1 MSLNFG
7 GFSSPKPATSQTTGI
22 SAAPLGGLSF
32 GATPSLMT
40 TSAPAPITTTTTAAS
55 TATSLNTN
63 TITFKVLEDQINN
76 WMRDLDEQEKVFLDQ
91 ACQLNGLDR
100 IMIDNGEKIV
110 DLNTEVN
117 RLNDEQD
124 KLDQDLEFIMS
135 QQTHLEQSIKKLETC
150 IDQMPIVPNQY
161 ADKDRLQTYQL
172 LLGIDTQLNSMSGD
186 LKEIIQRLNTTNV
199 NLNDPA
205 VQISKILN
213 AHMDSLSWI
222 EENTNLVQKQVD
234 HLSKAFDDRLRDHD
248 KSSRYQN

>member
-100 IMIDNGEKIV
+100 IMIDNGEKVI
-110 DLNTEVN
+110 LI
-117 RLNDEQD
+117 
-124 KLDQDLEFIMS
+124 FF
-135 QQTHLEQSIKKLETC
+135 IKK
-150 IDQMPIVPNQY
+150 V
-161 ADKDRLQTYQL
+161 
-172 LLGIDTQLNSMSGD
+172 
-186 LKEIIQRLNTTNV
+186 
-199 NLNDPA
+199 
-205 VQISKILN
+205 
-213 AHMDSLSWI
+213 
-222 EENTNLVQKQVD
+222 
-234 HLSKAFDDRLRDHD
+234 
-248 KSSRYQN
+248 